1 VTAPCSCRCRAWSC
15 ELDSD
20 PYQCVSYFLVW
31 SSGTVNPS
39 RKSDKPG
46 DGGACHFLTP
56 VLYFYLLGPE
66 QWKTPEV
73 NAEAFSP
80 RKLARNLRLRIR
92 PRSEALNNGSASFI
106 SRYCLRG
113 Y

>member
-1 VTAPCSCRCRAWSC
+1 M
-15 ELDSD
+15 
-20 PYQCVSYFLVW
+20 SYFLVW